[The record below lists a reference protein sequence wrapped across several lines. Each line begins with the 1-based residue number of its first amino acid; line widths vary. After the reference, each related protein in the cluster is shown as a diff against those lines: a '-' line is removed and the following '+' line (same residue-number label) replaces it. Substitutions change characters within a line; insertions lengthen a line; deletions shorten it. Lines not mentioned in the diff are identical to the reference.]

1 MKKIIWIDVG
11 THLAQEYN
19 SVFKGNSWFFIK
31 IIRTILS
38 CIVRRNYFIGFKTI
52 YSIYILR
59 KKLQK
64 YKSNFRVA
72 FIEANSLHFRR
83 KEYYLADDTFCL
95 ALADKSSDDFK
106 IGLLYFANSDSKSQ
120 GNSIYTS
127 KSNISESDFLLTSIV
142 SAEAFTKSYKICQSV
157 RLKCIHTKT
166 HENFKIGASSCRLG
180 AKSLVFF
187 FKILVLASFVKA
199 SLRSRVVWCYTVTV
213 YVLVCIYT
221 AVDAVSYNSMSCRSG
236 MMRSD
241 FRKNRVQCSTR
252 TAQNVFVL
260 YFESNGEE
268 IIL

>member
-11 THLAQEYN
+11 TNLAQEYN

-72 FIEANSLHFRR
+72 FIEANSLHFRH

-142 SAEAFTKSYKICQSV
+142 SAEAFTKSYKILLDSTYKDYEVIVRMNCEGSEDSV
-157 RLKCIHTKT
+157 IYAFTRHFGDKFNHVFGSLKDVKDIKGEASYSRLMSHLQLNKIKFTNFSSMIDT
-166 HENFKIGASSCRLG
+166 WHEAHKEILKIAS
-180 AKSLVFF
+180 
-187 FKILVLASFVKA
+187 
-199 SLRSRVVWCYTVTV
+199 
-213 YVLVCIYT
+213 
-221 AVDAVSYNSMSCRSG
+221 NS
-236 MMRSD
+236 
-241 FRKNRVQCSTR
+241 KK
-252 TAQNVFVL
+252 
-260 YFESNGEE
+260 
-268 IIL
+268 